1 MFVLICLASG
11 SVWGLIGA
19 YMVTDGRFD
28 RAGLVA
34 AALSPGIGVIMGY
47 AAKHFAGLRW
57 VGRGVY
63 ALVALF
69 VATALFSIVVGV
81 GWPVTNVAT
90 AQAASTNPIARGGT
104 MVGVVWMGMTFGG
117 DVLWLWPL
125 SLVNHLL
132 IWHWL
137 SRPKARAPRP
147 LGLTATGADGPG
159 E

>member
-1 MFVLICLASG
+1 
-11 SVWGLIGA
+11 
-19 YMVTDGRFD
+19 MVTDGRFD

-47 AAKHFAGLRW
+47 AARHFAGLRW

-63 ALVALF
+63 TLVALF
-69 VATALFSIVVGV
+69 VGTALFSIVVGV
-81 GWPVTNVAT
+81 GWPVTNVA
-90 AQAASTNPIARGGT
+90 AAHAVPRDPIVRAVT
-104 MVGVVWMGMTFGG
+104 MVGVVWMGMTFNG

-137 SRPKARAPRP
+137 SGPRLAQP
-147 LGLTATGADGPG
+147 SLSG
-159 E
+159 